1 MDYKQLIESR
11 IAKIAEMQGIVSGG
25 KDEKRKLSKFED
37 QAFTRLKLEIE
48 TLDVE
53 IRSKTDN
60 NKNTKNKTKM
70 ENRFSL
76 LRALNARANGQPLN
90 EVDQMVMDAGKEQ
103 MRKAGLSYTGDIV
116 LPTEYRADI
125 TAAGSATEGKE
136 VVATDKLQILPPLR
150 DGMILVDAGAQLL
163 TGLSGNISI
172 PTYAGTTALWKGE
185 VESAADGAG
194 AFAEVLLSP
203 KRLTT
208 YIDIS
213 KQFLIQDSVS
223 AEAMLMADISA
234 AISDKFEQTILGS
247 ASGSTTQPAG
257 IFYGVTD
264 VTGATAHSTLIA
276 METALATG
284 KVYGNFNF
292 VMSPSAKGKL
302 RTTQAGTN
310 LPFIMDGKE
319 VVGYNYFTTNAV
331 PSNRIVL
338 ADWSDLVLAQFGAGY
353 DITIDPFTVAKEGKI
368 RLVISAYL
376 DGKFRRAASYKT
388 ATLS

>member
-53 IRSKTDN
+53 IRSKSDN

-103 MRKAGLSYTGDIV
+103 MRKAGLSFTGDIV

-125 TAAGSATEGKE
+125 VAGVATAGKE
-136 VVATDKLQILPPLR
+136 VVATDKLQILAPLR
-150 DGMILVDAGAQLL
+150 DGMILSDAGAQIL
-163 TGLSGNISI
+163 TGLTGDISI

-185 VESAADGAG
+185 VASATDGAG
-194 AFAEVLLSP
+194 AFDEVLLSP

-223 AEAMLMADISA
+223 AEAMLMSDISA

-292 VMSPSAKGKL
+292 VMSPSSKGKL
-302 RTTQAGTN
+302 RITQAADG

-331 PSNRIVL
+331 PQNRIVL
-338 ADWSDLVLAQFGAGY
+338 ADWSDLVLAQWGAGY

-388 ATLS
+388 ATLA